1 MVAVQHDAEV
11 GQAVVRSK
19 HKGFPALALF
29 HLAVTQDGVDI
40 DGLTGVLGTQCH
52 AAGGAHALTQTAGGH
67 IHARH
72 TVHVGVAL
80 QVAADLAQGLEVL
93 HREEP
98 TLSQRGVQRRSR
110 MALGEHQAVAV
121 RVLGILR
128 IHLHL
133 YEIEVR
139 QHLGDI
145 QAAARMAA
153 LGAVSALDHAHADV
167 AGVFC
172 QGKFFCICHLWS
184 SRMNLSV
191 CIGYGTHPGRT
202 PRCAIS
208 QVYIIYSMQ
217 KRQGSFGKMYIPWQN
232 RL

>member
-1 MVAVQHDAEV
+1 MLGAQRH
-11 GQAVVRSK
+11 
-19 HKGFPALALF
+19 
-29 HLAVTQDGVDI
+29 
-40 DGLTGVLGTQCH
+40 TG
-52 AAGGAHALTQTAGGH
+52 GGADALTQTAGGH

-72 TVHVGVAL
+72 AVHVRVAL
-80 QVAADLAQGLEVL
+80 QIAADLAQGLEVL
-93 HREEP
+93 HREEAA
-98 TLSQRGVQRRSR
+98 LSQRCVQAGGCV
-110 MALGEHQAVAV
+110 ALGEHQTVPI
-121 RVLGILR
+121 RSLRILR
-128 IHLHL
+128 IDVHLH
-133 YEIEVR
+133 EIEVG
-139 QHLGDI
+139 QHFRDI
-145 QAAARMAA
+145 QTAARMAA

-172 QGKFFCICHLWS
+172 QGKLFCICHLWS

-217 KRQGSFGKMYIPWQN
+217 KRQGSFVKMYIPWQN